1 MKDWIRK
8 VRQFLSEVLVEL
20 KRTTWP
26 SRKEVQGTTLV
37 VIVTIC
43 IFAVFLFAVDYV
55 LSQGVNWIFAA
66 FR

>member
-1 MKDWIRK
+1 MKDWYGK
-8 VRQFLSEVLVEL
+8 VRQFLSEVIVEL

-37 VIVTIC
+37 VIVTIFV
-43 IFAVFLFAVDYV
+43 FAVFLFAVDYV

>member
-1 MKDWIRK
+1 MKDWYGK
-8 VRQFLSEVLVEL
+8 VRQFLSEVIVEL

-37 VIVTIC
+37 VIVTIFV
-43 IFAVFLFAVDYV
+43 FAVFLFGVDYV
-55 LSQGVNWIFAA
+55 LSQGVNRIFAA